1 MRRRDFILAG
11 GATVAWPLAAR
22 AQQPERMRRMVLMA
36 LPEADPAAQ
45 ELLSEFTQGLAELG
59 WTAGGKMRMDVR
71 WARCQA
77 GLVRHTM
84 LRASQSGEQRQ
95 RVVAPDS
102 LKICPRGL
110 GSDRGRGGRGCSP
123 TSLARGE
130 MPAEIFARVR
140 SQRYEPASCRYG

>member
-36 LPEADPAAQ
+36 LPEADPAAK

-123 TSLARGE
+123 TRPSAWRD
-130 MPAEIFARVR
+130 
-140 SQRYEPASCRYG
+140 AS

>member
-84 LRASQSGEQRQ
+84 
-95 RVVAPDS
+95 
-102 LKICPRGL
+102 
-110 GSDRGRGGRGCSP
+110 
-123 TSLARGE
+123 
-130 MPAEIFARVR
+130 
-140 SQRYEPASCRYG
+140 